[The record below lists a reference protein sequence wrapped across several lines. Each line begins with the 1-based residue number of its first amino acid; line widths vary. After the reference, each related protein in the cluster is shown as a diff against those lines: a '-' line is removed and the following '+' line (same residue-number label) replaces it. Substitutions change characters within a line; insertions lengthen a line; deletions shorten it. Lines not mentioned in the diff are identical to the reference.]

1 MKAPKL
7 ISLTVLLLF
16 HAAVTTVFAQDK
28 PKAGDTISGI
38 VTDSVSP
45 LMAVY
50 ITELDSADRAV
61 AYAYT
66 DLNGEF
72 SFRLVNPKDRIQ
84 FSFYRKE
91 RIVLPIDKTYY
102 KIRMGDDK
110 DLPPTSWEDYEPLD
124 SRDVRDVAERS
135 SKGLLDISINTTDP
149 GFYKNRHISDNTTV
163 SASAPVKDSPKAG
176 DTISGIISDKYGP
189 AMMIN
194 VTERDSLDRV
204 VAHSL
209 TDFWGYFSFRLVSPE
224 NRIRIITVG
233 YETVDIP
240 IDTTFFEIKMKEWDE
255 LPQVEM
261 NTDSGYPYK
270 GIPIPIRE
278 AAKSVSH

>member
-1 MKAPKL
+1 MKTSRL
-7 ISLTVLLLF
+7 IVFMVLLF
-16 HAAVTTVFAQDK
+16 IQAAATTVFAQDK
-28 PKAGDTISGI
+28 
-38 VTDSVSP
+38 
-45 LMAVY
+45 
-50 ITELDSADRAV
+50 
-61 AYAYT
+61 
-66 DLNGEF
+66 
-72 SFRLVNPKDRIQ
+72 
-84 FSFYRKE
+84 
-91 RIVLPIDKTYY
+91 
-102 KIRMGDDK
+102 
-110 DLPPTSWEDYEPLD
+110 
-124 SRDVRDVAERS
+124 
-135 SKGLLDISINTTDP
+135 
-149 GFYKNRHISDNTTV
+149 
-163 SASAPVKDSPKAG
+163 PKAG

-224 NRIRIITVG
+224 NRISIRTFG
-233 YETVDIP
+233 YETVDMP

>member
-1 MKAPKL
+1 MKTSKL
-7 ISLTVLLLF
+7 ISFIVLLF
-16 HAAVTTVFAQDK
+16 IQAVVTTVFAQDK
-28 PKAGDTISGI
+28 
-38 VTDSVSP
+38 
-45 LMAVY
+45 
-50 ITELDSADRAV
+50 
-61 AYAYT
+61 
-66 DLNGEF
+66 
-72 SFRLVNPKDRIQ
+72 
-84 FSFYRKE
+84 
-91 RIVLPIDKTYY
+91 
-102 KIRMGDDK
+102 
-110 DLPPTSWEDYEPLD
+110 
-124 SRDVRDVAERS
+124 
-135 SKGLLDISINTTDP
+135 
-149 GFYKNRHISDNTTV
+149 
-163 SASAPVKDSPKAG
+163 PKAG

-209 TDFWGYFSFRLVSPE
+209 TDFWGYFSFLLVNPE
-224 NRIRIITVG
+224 NRISIRTFG
-233 YETVDIP
+233 YETVDMP

>member
-1 MKAPKL
+1 MQRFYNGYFLHKDYFRYTFVKKQKYMKSPKL
-7 ISLTVLLLF
+7 ISLMVLLF
-16 HAAVTTVFAQDK
+16 VQATVTKVFSQDK
-28 PKAGDTISGI
+28 PT
-38 VTDSVSP
+38 
-45 LMAVY
+45 
-50 ITELDSADRAV
+50 
-61 AYAYT
+61 
-66 DLNGEF
+66 
-72 SFRLVNPKDRIQ
+72 
-84 FSFYRKE
+84 
-91 RIVLPIDKTYY
+91 
-102 KIRMGDDK
+102 
-110 DLPPTSWEDYEPLD
+110 
-124 SRDVRDVAERS
+124 
-135 SKGLLDISINTTDP
+135 
-149 GFYKNRHISDNTTV
+149 
-163 SASAPVKDSPKAG
+163 AG

-189 AMMIN
+189 TMMIN

-209 TDFWGYFSFRLVSPE
+209 TDFWGYFSFLLVNPE
-224 NRIRIITVG
+224 NRISIRTFG